1 MFLFFNNCQ
10 KDSRQL
16 TVSLVSFLVVL
27 NESIKGP
34 PGVVRLHPL
43 VNLFESVVPKRFQE
57 RSQIQGRDSLS
68 AQEDELELQFG
79 NVLLTAGSN

>member
-1 MFLFFNNCQ
+1 
-10 KDSRQL
+10 
-16 TVSLVSFLVVL
+16 VVL

-34 PGVVRLHPL
+34 PRVVWLHPL
-43 VNLFESVVPKRFQE
+43 VHLFEGIVPKRFQE

-79 NVLLTAGSN
+79 NVLLTAGSNLYLH